1 MHIRRRI
8 SRYAPSDA
16 TPVTD
21 QKTGK
26 MWHYFL
32 TYIAKGNRALQHGP
46 FKIAKEKLSKDN
58 FGL

>member
-1 MHIRRRI
+1 L
-8 SRYAPSDA
+8 ADA